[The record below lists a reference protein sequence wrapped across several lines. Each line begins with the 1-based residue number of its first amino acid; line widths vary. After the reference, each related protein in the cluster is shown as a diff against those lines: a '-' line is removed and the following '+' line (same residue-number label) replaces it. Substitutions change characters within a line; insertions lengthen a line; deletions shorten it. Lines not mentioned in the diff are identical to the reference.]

1 MRILHVID
9 MGTTCGGAE
18 RLVAGLTA
26 AQRALGNEVRVLST
40 DLPGSGTVFSDV
52 RWPCPPPRG
61 AWQRVL
67 RQFRNPPAGTA
78 LAGLVR
84 DWRPDV
90 VHLHTIT
97 LIAPSSMRALART
110 PTVLTLHGH
119 EPYLRGTV
127 RWCIPGRYFHPTAI
141 LRDRLTRRGHAAML
155 AVQWVIGPRWRRALR
170 VVEVVMA
177 PSRYL
182 AEMAARDF
190 GEVRVVPNGG
200 GLAGRTDP
208 PPTGDGPRLL
218 FFGRLEELKG
228 VQVLLVALPTVL
240 VDHPGARLVV
250 CGSGPMEPEL
260 RRMADALGLGHAVEF
275 VGWLDG
281 DGLAARLAAAQIVVV
296 PSMWPEAFGLTCLEA
311 LASGRAV
318 VASSV
323 GGLPD
328 LVRNGETGLLVA
340 PGDSIALAA
349 AVKRLAADEPLRR
362 RLGRAGRTLAA
373 QYTMDRHAEAV
384 HAAYR
389 DALSRAGRPGDPS
402 AGTGEVAVNQAGA
415 DASRRRAPIAVAERT
430 AAPARDALKNSPM
443 RRSAMLLL
451 VAVLAADGLLC
462 RHSGADRG
470 APAYRPDSAR
480 RPPDPAPVPLQPESS
495 PAPGA
500 ARDGRGPAPRRHTVT
515 RRSA

>member
-18 RLVAGLTA
+18 RLVAGLAA
-26 AQRALGNEVRVLST
+26 AQRALGDEVRVLST

-61 AWQRVL
+61 GWQRLL
-67 RQFRNPPAGTA
+67 RQFRNPPAGAA

-97 LIAPSSMRALART
+97 LIAPSSVRALART

-127 RWCIPGRYFHPTAI
+127 RWCIPDRYFHPTAI
-141 LRDRLTRRGHAAML
+141 LRDRLTRRGHVAML

-190 GEVRVVPNGG
+190 DEVRVVPNGG
-200 GLAGRTDP
+200 GLAGQTDP

-228 VQVLLVALPTVL
+228 VQVLLAALPAVL
-240 VDHPGARLVV
+240 VEHPGARLVV

-260 RRMADALGLGHAVEF
+260 RRMAAALGLGPAVEF
-275 VGWLDG
+275 VGWLDC

-328 LVRNGETGLLVA
+328 LVRDGETGLLVA

-349 AVKRLAADEPLRR
+349 AVTRLAADEPLRR

-384 HAAYR
+384 RAAYR
-389 DALSRAGRPGDPS
+389 DALSRAGRPGDLLP
-402 AGTGEVAVNQAGA
+402 GTGEVAVGQA
-415 DASRRRAPIAVAERT
+415 DADVSRSRASISVAERT
-430 AAPARDALKNSPM
+430 AAADRNALKDSPM
-443 RRSAMLLL
+443 RHSAMLLF
-451 VAVLAADGLLC
+451 VAVLAADAVQC
-462 RHSGADRG
+462 RHTGLPRRA
-470 APAYRPDSAR
+470 APAHRSGRRR
-480 RPPDPAPVPLQPESS
+480 RPPDPAPVP
-495 PAPGA
+495 PAA
-500 ARDGRGPAPRRHTVT
+500 
-515 RRSA
+515 